1 MNMQTDLGTARV
13 HLAHAPGS
21 PLAAVITSAH
31 RIGASGAN
39 AVVIGESGTGKE
51 TLARLIHATGI
62 APESRFVVVTCGGRG
77 EEVLHAE
84 LFGGPE
90 GAAAVAAARGGTLYL
105 EDVGELPLA
114 IQARLVRHA
123 VDGARDDAGALRVV
137 ASTTRDLLPD
147 VNAGR
152 FRRDLYDALSCPLR
166 VPPLRDRRPDVEEVF
181 ERCWAEIGQGR
192 DLTSGAREVLRQY
205 AWPGNVREL
214 DACARR
220 LGASA
225 PGAVVSARDV
235 ERQILAAATGIAEW
249 ALGFDPPAP
258 RAASGGLLSD
268 VPELLRGAVDPGLPG
283 DPGAPIDLP
292 AVLRRVES
300 GLISWALERTHG
312 NKAAAAALLCIRRTT
327 LVEKIRRLRGPDE
340 LHAPVALPAR
350 AAAAGAAN

>member
-1 MNMQTDLGTARV
+1 MQTDLGNARV
-13 HLAHAPGS
+13 HLVHAPGS
-21 PLAAVITSAH
+21 PLAAVIASAH

-39 AVVIGESGTGKE
+39 AIVIGESGTGKE

-62 APESRFVVVTCGGRG
+62 APESRFVVVACGGRG

-84 LFGGPE
+84 LFGGPG
-90 GAAAVAAARGGTLYL
+90 GAGAVAGARGGTLYL

-114 IQARLVRHA
+114 IQARLVRDA

-152 FRRDLYDALSCPLR
+152 FRRDLYDALSCPIR
-166 VPPLRDRRPDVEEVF
+166 VPPLRDRRADVEEVF
-181 ERCWAEIGQGR
+181 ERCWAEVGQGR
-192 DLTSGAREVLRQY
+192 DLTTGAREVLRQY

-225 PGAVVSARDV
+225 PGAVVTGRDV

-249 ALGFDPPAP
+249 ALGFDPPAQRP
-258 RAASGGLLSD
+258 ASGGGLLSD
-268 VPELLRGAVDPGLPG
+268 VPELLRGAVDPGLPA

-300 GLISWALERTHG
+300 GLISWALERTRG
-312 NKAAAAALLCIRRTT
+312 NKAAAAELLCIRRTT
-327 LVEKIRRLRGPDE
+327 LVEKIRRLRGLDHVP
-340 LHAPVALPAR
+340 APVALPAR
-350 AAAAGAAN
+350 TAAAGAAN